1 MNKILVK
8 SGVVRNEM
16 LLSTFNLR
24 QEIKDLLTLRFDK
37 VRMMV

>member
-8 SGVVRNEM
+8 SGVVGNEM

-24 QEIKDLLTLRFDK
+24 QEIKDLLTLMFDK